1 MNLFILCIINIPFT
15 KKFLLV
21 LGILCK
27 HILSETSQILILP
40 SSSTE
45 AHIGELLIN
54 LQSTKG
60 TKCPSNFPL
69 KALSKDKSVLYK

>member
-1 MNLFILCIINIPFT
+1 MNLFILLSINNPFT
-15 KKFLLV
+15 NKFLLV
-21 LGILCK
+21 FGILCK

-45 AHIGELLIN
+45 AHIGVLLIN
-54 LQSTKG
+54 LQSIKG

-69 KALSKDKSVLYK
+69 NELSKDKSVLYK